1 MPHDWRSAYLTQAK
15 SDYEILKSLIAA
27 KAPLCH
33 RLHYLQMTT
42 EKLAKGS
49 LTLPGGARYPKTHDA
64 FVKFVIS
71 ARYRFP
77 LQKACG
83 FNHHVSYVAYINS
96 LMLLA
101 AEIENLSPEGF
112 DHPNPEYPWE
122 AGGVIFVPVE
132 HTFAALD
139 FEKQV
144 MKKRLEFIEN
154 CFQTA

>member
-42 EKLAKGS
+42 EKLAKGR
-49 LTLPGGARYPKTHDA
+49 LTPSGGARYAKTHDA
-64 FVKFVIS
+64 FVKFVVFAKQDI
-71 ARYRFP
+71 AIR
-77 LQKACG
+77 QACG
-83 FNHHVSYVAYINS
+83 FNRHVVYTAYINS
-96 LMLLA
+96 LMPLA

-122 AGGVIFVPVE
+122 AGGIILVPVE
-132 HTFAALD
+132 HAFANLD
-139 FEKQV
+139 FEKPA
-144 MKKRLEFIEN
+144 I
-154 CFQTA
+154 